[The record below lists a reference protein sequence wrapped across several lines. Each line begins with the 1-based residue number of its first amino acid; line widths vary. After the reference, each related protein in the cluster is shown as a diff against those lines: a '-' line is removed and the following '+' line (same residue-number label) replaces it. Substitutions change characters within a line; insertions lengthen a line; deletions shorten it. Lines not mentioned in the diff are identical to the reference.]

1 VDLELAQLPPLERY
15 KLLIGLVIPRPV
27 AWISTYSENGVANC
41 APFSFFN
48 VISEDPPLCII
59 SFNWRSDGTI
69 KHSLKNIRRTR
80 EFVVNLADEGTAKA
94 MHLTG
99 TEIPEAESEFVKYG
113 LTPVPAK
120 LVKHP
125 RIAEAAASFECRLER
140 RINFGPEREM
150 VVGEILIVHARDG
163 IIDPATKRISE
174 DLYRP
179 VGRLFA
185 DRYCTTRER
194 FNLPGTPPPGER

>member
-1 VDLELAQLPPLERY
+1 MELELAQLPAIERY
-15 KLLIGLVIPRPV
+15 KLLIGLVIPRPI
-27 AWISTYSENGVANC
+27 AWVSTFSANGVANC

-59 SFNWRSDGTI
+59 SFNWRSDREI
-69 KHSLKNIRRTR
+69 KHTLKNIRRTG
-80 EFVVNLADEGTAKA
+80 EFVVNLADEGTANA

-99 TEIPEAESEFVKYG
+99 GEIPESESEFTKFG

-125 RIAEAAASFECRLER
+125 RIGEAAASFECKLER

-150 VVGEILIVHARDG
+150 VVGEILLVHAREG

-174 DLYRP
+174 ELYRP

-185 DRYCTTRER
+185 NRYCSTGER
-194 FNLPGTPPPGER
+194 FDLPRK

>member
-1 VDLELAQLPPLERY
+1 MQRLSPQPGRPALDDR
-15 KLLIGLVIPRPV
+15 PRD
-27 AWISTYSENGVANC
+27 NG
-41 APFSFFN
+41 
-48 VISEDPPLCII
+48 D
-59 SFNWRSDGTI
+59 
-69 KHSLKNIRRTR
+69 
-80 EFVVNLADEGTAKA
+80 
-94 MHLTG
+94 
-99 TEIPEAESEFVKYG
+99 G

-194 FNLPGTPPPGER
+194 LPNT